1 MNFNSTNEVLDFAIG
16 KEQEAHD
23 FYIGLAEKVKTPGM
37 KQVFKDFALQE
48 HGHKVKLLAV
58 KSGQTGLPSDAKIK
72 DLKIGDHLEDV
83 GEVGPN
89 IDYQTALI
97 IAMKAEK
104 NAFRLYSELVAA
116 TTDPNLKTILMGLAN
131 EEAIHKLRFE
141 VEYDDHFLTEN

>member
-1 MNFNSTNEVLDFAIG
+1 MNFSSANEILDFAIK
-16 KEQEAHD
+16 KEEEAHD
-23 FYIGLAEKVKTPGM
+23 FYMGLAEKVKTPNM

-48 HGHKVKLLAV
+48 KGHKEKLLQV
-58 KSGQTGLPSDAKIK
+58 KTGQIGLPSDTKIK

-89 IDYQTALI
+89 LDYQTALI

-104 NAFRLYSELVAA
+104 NAFRLYSDLVAA
-116 TTDPNLKTILMGLAN
+116 VTDPNLKAILVGLAN

-141 VEYDDHFLTEN
+141 VEYDDRFLTEN